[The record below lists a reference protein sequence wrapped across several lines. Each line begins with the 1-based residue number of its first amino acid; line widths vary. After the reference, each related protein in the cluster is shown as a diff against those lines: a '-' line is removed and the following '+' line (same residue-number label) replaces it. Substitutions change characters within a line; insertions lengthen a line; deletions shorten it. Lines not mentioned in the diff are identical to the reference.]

1 MRAKT
6 KKNWFSIITA
16 ILAVVFAFT
25 IGVTYAAQIVNLSFG
40 SNGYDTTAYAGKQSY
55 VVINDTEKTPIPF
68 GTGARN
74 YEVAIQYSFSYSF
87 DIRVRYSLA
96 WSSGADTSNVIL
108 NYANRNNFIVDNEYI
123 YYTETI
129 PAGTGTLN
137 IFTGVSFTDTTDS
150 TYEGASLTINIDE
163 VKIRKSTSSYTTSHD
178 LYVDSVA
185 GNAWIQYK
193 NRSTLSGAHVI
204 VYNSRYDYDHG
215 VSHPGAESA
224 YQKNMTGSVVTSANW
239 AGGNKEYAGVGMYI
253 INGSSAITLRVN
265 VVGSWRPTDSATILD
280 NTILLNY
287 SSNWTRERMSTDNV
301 FGIYTYNLIIP
312 ANTALYINILDS
324 VEIIS
329 KGLLQQADYT
339 NHRMLITRITVN
351 DVAFY
356 SFTDG
361 ISTGNI
367 VNTTDVT
374 TTGTY
379 NPTSDSNKVSVINTT
394 LYQPGLYD
402 ISLEGQQTYDAN
414 VSITNNTAN
423 KIRVS
428 VTFSL
433 RYYISNAKTSISG
446 DQVYGDASDFDD
458 PTLWFRDTGT
468 TSSATDFSAN
478 AINLT
483 SYIAPYSTVNILQQ
497 YVVNAAFR
505 SSMISQYGNF
515 DFWVVL
521 EPTISILDDN
531 DTSTTTALSVETSAV
546 SSGSN
551 TILTFSVKNNSME
564 AMTGI
569 NAELIAY
576 RNVASFASTSAQ
588 PDDWVSSYW
597 RYYYYDTGT
606 GTYVQNT
613 NRTWN
618 DEQQY
623 YTMTQSRELISLTN
637 ATLYNGF
644 TLSTTGTPTSGSGYQ
659 FRATNITIQP
669 NETVR
674 VASVTITTNGYLT
687 FNSTAT
693 GSSSATSTNLDIVDE
708 GTSGAYI
715 INNSTSSYY
724 VRFTG
729 NMETGSIPNIV
740 TVNGYN
746 YYIGIVRPGQV
757 VKIPMATSSS
767 VSIET
772 IADTGTYTTSTLSAW
787 DTQIQE
793 IFDTY
798 FN

>member
-1 MRAKT
+1 
-6 KKNWFSIITA
+6 
-16 ILAVVFAFT
+16 
-25 IGVTYAAQIVNLSFG
+25 
-40 SNGYDTTAYAGKQSY
+40 
-55 VVINDTEKTPIPF
+55 
-68 GTGARN
+68 
-74 YEVAIQYSFSYSF
+74 
-87 DIRVRYSLA
+87 
-96 WSSGADTSNVIL
+96 
-108 NYANRNNFIVDNEYI
+108 
-123 YYTETI
+123 
-129 PAGTGTLN
+129 
-137 IFTGVSFTDTTDS
+137 
-150 TYEGASLTINIDE
+150 
-163 VKIRKSTSSYTTSHD
+163 
-178 LYVDSVA
+178 
-185 GNAWIQYK
+185 
-193 NRSTLSGAHVI
+193 
-204 VYNSRYDYDHG
+204 
-215 VSHPGAESA
+215 
-224 YQKNMTGSVVTSANW
+224 
-239 AGGNKEYAGVGMYI
+239 
-253 INGSSAITLRVN
+253 
-265 VVGSWRPTDSATILD
+265 
-280 NTILLNY
+280 
-287 SSNWTRERMSTDNV
+287 
-301 FGIYTYNLIIP
+301 
-312 ANTALYINILDS
+312 
-324 VEIIS
+324 
-329 KGLLQQADYT
+329 
-339 NHRMLITRITVN
+339 
-351 DVAFY
+351 
-356 SFTDG
+356 
-361 ISTGNI
+361 
-367 VNTTDVT
+367 
-374 TTGTY
+374 
-379 NPTSDSNKVSVINTT
+379 
-394 LYQPGLYD
+394 
-402 ISLEGQQTYDAN
+402 
-414 VSITNNTAN
+414 
-423 KIRVS
+423 
-428 VTFSL
+428 
-433 RYYISNAKTSISG
+433 
-446 DQVYGDASDFDD
+446 
-458 PTLWFRDTGT
+458 
-468 TSSATDFSAN
+468 
-478 AINLT
+478 
-483 SYIAPYSTVNILQQ
+483 
-497 YVVNAAFR
+497 
-505 SSMISQYGNF
+505 
-515 DFWVVL
+515 
-521 EPTISILDDN
+521 
-531 DTSTTTALSVETSAV
+531 
-546 SSGSN
+546 
-551 TILTFSVKNNSME
+551 ME

-597 RYYYYDTGT
+597 RYYYYDTGS